1 MNNKFVWAIAAIVAT
16 YFFMKNRTK
25 KEVKEKVDKA
35 VSTVLQEQDDLFKKS
50 IDSALAMGYDLNQ
63 FKIAINTPA

>member
-1 MNNKFVWAIAAIVAT
+1 MNNKFIWAIAAIVGT

-25 KEVKEKVDKA
+25 KEVKEKVDNA
-35 VSTVLQEQDDLFKKS
+35 VNTVTREADESFKKA
-50 IDSALAMGYDLNQ
+50 IDSALAMGYDLTQ